1 MENKIEPCVITIFG
15 ATGDLMNRKLL
26 PALYKLEFEN
36 LLHKESKIIAFAR
49 REKRDDEF
57 RKEALK
63 AIKKF
68 SKSKIDN
75 KIWKKLE
82 NKIFYHQSEFQD
94 IKGYLRF
101 KKLIKKI
108 CSKTASCNKVFY
120 LSAKYLILSI
130 PLE

>member
-36 LLHKESKIIAFAR
+36 LLHKDSKIIAFAR
-49 REKRDDEF
+49 REKNSEEF
-57 RKEALK
+57 RKEVLR

-68 SKSKIDN
+68 SKFKVDN
-75 KIWKKLE
+75 RIWKKLA

-94 IKGYLRF
+94 VKGYNRL
-101 KKLIKKI
+101 KQLIKKY
-108 CSKTASCNKVFY
+108 AQKVQAAIRCFIFQH
-120 LSAKYLILSI
+120 LQVSLR
-130 PLE
+130 